1 MERNGV
7 DGDTAVRKV
16 GGWAEATYAWAMTR
30 SRGGVVAI
38 ATLERRWIANAHPYI
53 IESARN
59 DVACYSVMRVARA
72 AVGGGVGDV
81 HIRVRVEDLE
91 ETRGVVAI
99 AVMQTIWGSK

>member
-1 MERNGV
+1 M
-7 DGDTAVRKV
+7 
-16 GGWAEATYAWAMTR
+16 
-30 SRGGVVAI
+30 AI

-99 AVMQTIWGSK
+99 AVMQTTWGSK